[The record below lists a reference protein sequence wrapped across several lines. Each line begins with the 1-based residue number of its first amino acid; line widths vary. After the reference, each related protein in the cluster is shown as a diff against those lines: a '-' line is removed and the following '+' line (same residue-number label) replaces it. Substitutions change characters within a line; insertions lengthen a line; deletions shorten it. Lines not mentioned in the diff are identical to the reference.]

1 MAKSVV
7 MVIANHKGGVGKT
20 STAMN
25 LACAFAGTLRKVLL
39 VDLDPQGSATVSLL
53 QERQMS
59 LINSGA
65 ALMQGSSLVPCI
77 KPLPL
82 QKFDLIPASDDLIAF
97 CVDQHEAP
105 QKELC
110 LRRALKPLRQV
121 YDVIII
127 DCPPALNLLSVN
139 ALCAADELVIPVT
152 CEFLAVEGLGSILRL
167 FERLRFERKSHV
179 RFMGIVRTMFERGE
193 GLAQKISYELK
204 QTFGQLIFTT
214 IVPFTSRISEAPIL
228 GRPVILYDKSSIGAQ
243 AYLSLAGE
251 ILTRLE
257 LSYQLPKRA
266 GSKKR
271 PIPAARVPEP
281 NVPAAINTT
290 ATTAAVTSIS
300 SATSAAMATSI
311 AISTAADAAH
321 AFNTAGIANS
331 HTAAAALAAGTTKSD
346 AATLTL
352 NGNKANEFAAA
363 PASRQPARK
372 KGFIPY
378 SLDLAPSEEELSG
391 IIAMMSEILSPDGR
405 SIEGEQGSLN
415 PMALAL
421 SGQDWGGGDLTAT
434 MESNTA
440 PYVLSEP
447 SAPAVPLVPDEE
459 TGSMAFAEVNAQT
472 QVHANVQTNT
482 QTQANALA
490 NASMSTQVNANA
502 DAGAGGNAGA
512 NADVSSANASAM
524 AETETE
530 PNVTA
535 MATAQDNGAQDKGN
549 DNAASDLDWDA
560 ESFAQRLQN
569 DLQGDNADFALDDED
584 DYDDWE
590 DDESERILDDS
601 ASRAADAVLQSILAD
616 LMQMKQ
622 DADAAMDQELRSS
635 LPAEAQ
641 NMEAAASGTDTATAA
656 TMSAQT
662 EAQEANEPLD
672 SEARE
677 RFNNKLQEVAAKL
690 APYSNKVSSA
700 L

>member
-53 QERQMS
+53 QERQIS

-97 CVDQHEAP
+97 CVDQYQAP

-167 FERLRFERKSHV
+167 FERLRFEHKSHV
-179 RFMGIVRTMFERGE
+179 RFMGIVRTMFDRGE

-204 QTFGQLIFTT
+204 HTFGPLIFSS

-228 GRPVILYDKSSIGAQ
+228 GRPVILYDRSSIGAQ

-257 LSYQLPKRA
+257 LSYQLPKRV
-266 GSKKR
+266 GGKKHL
-271 PIPAARVPEP
+271 ISAAHIPEP
-281 NVPAAINTT
+281 S
-290 ATTAAVTSIS
+290 AVVTNSTSIDTAS
-300 SATSAAMATSI
+300 AAFVADTAPMSLATS
-311 AISTAADAAH
+311 STIMSK
-321 AFNTAGIANS
+321 G
-331 HTAAAALAAGTTKSD
+331 
-346 AATLTL
+346 ATLTL
-352 NGNKANEFAAA
+352 DSSKIDKFALTTT
-363 PASRQPARK
+363 QPKSVQK
-372 KGFIPY
+372 KGFVPY
-378 SLDLAPSEEELSG
+378 SFDLAPNEEELSG
-391 IIAMMSEILSPDGR
+391 IIAMMSEVLSPDGR
-405 SIEGEQGSLN
+405 SIEKEHVSFN

-421 SGQDWGGGDLTAT
+421 AGQDWGGGDLTAT
-434 MESNTA
+434 MESNTS

-447 SAPAVPLVPDEE
+447 SIPTGSLVTDEE
-459 TGSMAFAEVNAQT
+459 NISRAFADVNVMAPVNAS
-472 QVHANVQTNT
+472 ANVNASNT
-482 QTQANALA
+482 NALA
-490 NASMSTQVNANA
+490 KAESNV
-502 DAGAGGNAGA
+502 
-512 NADVSSANASAM
+512 DVY
-524 AETETE
+524 
-530 PNVTA
+530 
-535 MATAQDNGAQDKGN
+535 DNDRTYN
-549 DNAASDLDWDA
+549 DFDLDVD
-560 ESFAQRLQN
+560 SFAQRLQN
-569 DLQGDNADFALDDED
+569 DLQGDKADFALDDED
-584 DYDDWE
+584 DYNDWE

-622 DADAAMDQELRSS
+622 DADADMEQELMSS
-635 LPAEAQ
+635 LPAEANSM
-641 NMEAAASGTDTATAA
+641 NMATGDFAN
-656 TMSAQT
+656 TTSAQL
-662 EAQEANEPLD
+662 EAQEDDLPLD

-677 RFNNKLQEVAAKL
+677 RFNNRLQEVAAKL
-690 APYSNKVSSA
+690 APYSNKISSA
-700 L
+700 SY